1 MKKFIAVLTTG
12 DLRQT
17 IGRYSDVAL
26 AALVMMVISI
36 LIIPLP
42 YFALDLLIVLNI
54 SISVVL
60 LLLAMYIP
68 NALHLAS
75 FPSLLLVTT
84 LFRLALN
91 VSSTRLILL
100 TAKAGE
106 VIAAFGQFVV
116 RGNLVVG
123 IVIFLILTIIQFL

>member
-12 DLRQT
+12 DIKQT
-17 IGRYSDVAL
+17 IGRYSDVGL
-26 AALVMMVISI
+26 AGLVVLVISI

-42 YFALDLLIVLNI
+42 PFVLDLLIVLNI
-54 SISVVL
+54 SISILL

-100 TAKAGE
+100 HAHAGE
-106 VIAAFGQFVV
+106 VIKAFGNYVV
-116 RGNLVVG
+116 GGNL
-123 IVIFLILTIIQFL
+123 